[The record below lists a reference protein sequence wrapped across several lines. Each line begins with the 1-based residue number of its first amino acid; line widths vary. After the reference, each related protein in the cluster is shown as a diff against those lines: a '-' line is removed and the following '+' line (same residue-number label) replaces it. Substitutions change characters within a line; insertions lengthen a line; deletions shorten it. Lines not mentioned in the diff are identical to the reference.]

1 MKHTISGT
9 WVFMLVILFT
19 LIFAA
24 YIALTINYSRS
35 FKVKN
40 EVLSL
45 IEKNEGFTSNGVK
58 LINGYLTQ
66 AGYKTMG
73 SCHMQEGVVVYGAKS
88 IEPNV
93 NIYTAFERVT
103 NPGEKYYYCFSKYTN
118 YHSYFK
124 TRAYYKI
131 NLFFRFDI
139 PVLGN
144 LHTFDVEGQTS
155 EIDATY
161 DSANLTEWMR

>member
-1 MKHTISGT
+1 MRHTISGT

-45 IEKNEGFTSNGVK
+45 IEKNEGFTDNGVK
-58 LINGYLTQ
+58 LINNYLTQ
-66 AGYKTMG
+66 SGYKTLG
-73 SCHMQEGVVVYGAKS
+73 SCHLQSDVVVYGAKTIDPNANAATA
-88 IEPNV
+88 IEKV
-93 NIYTAFERVT
+93 VD
-103 NPGEKYYYCFSKYTN
+103 PGKKYYYCFSKYTN

-131 NLFFRFDI
+131 NLFFHFDL
-139 PVLGN
+139 PVLGD

-161 DSANLTEWMR
+161 DSKNLTEWMR

>member
-1 MKHTISGT
+1 MRNAISGS
-9 WVFMLVILFT
+9 WIFMLVIIFT
-19 LIFAA
+19 LIFSA
-24 YIALTINYSRS
+24 YIALTINYSKS

-40 EVLSL
+40 ELLSL
-45 IEKNEGFTSNGVK
+45 IEKNEGFTENGVK
-58 LINGYLTQ
+58 LINGYLSQ

-73 SCHMQEGVVVYGAKS
+73 RCHPQNDVVVYGAKS
-88 IEPNV
+88 IDPQANV
-93 NIYTAFERVT
+93 STVFEKAD
-103 NPGEKYYYCFSKYTN
+103 PAKQYYYCFSKYTD

-131 NLFFRFDI
+131 NLFFHFDI
-139 PVLGN
+139 PVLGD

-161 DSANLTEWMR
+161 DSNNLKDWMK

>member
-1 MKHTISGT
+1 MRQTISGT
-9 WVFMLVILFT
+9 WVFMLVITFT

-24 YIALTINYSRS
+24 YIALTINYSKS

-45 IEKNEGFTSNGVK
+45 IEKNEGFTENGVK
-58 LINGYLTQ
+58 LINNYLSQ
-66 AGYKTMG
+66 NGYKTMG
-73 SCHMQEGVVVYGAKS
+73 SCHIQNDAVVYGAKTIDPS
-88 IEPNV
+88 VPVSNV
-93 NIYTAFERVT
+93 FEKVDSSKNR
-103 NPGEKYYYCFSKYTN
+103 YYYCFSKYTN

-131 NLFFRFDI
+131 NLFFHFDL
-139 PVLGN
+139 PVLGD
-144 LHTFDVEGQTS
+144 LYTFDVEGQTS

-161 DSANLTEWMR
+161 DQDNLTDWMK

>member
-40 EVLSL
+40 EVLSVL
-45 IEKNEGFTSNGVK
+45 EKNEGFTDNGVK

-66 AGYKTMG
+66 SGYKTLG
-73 SCHMQEGVVVYGAKS
+73 NCHLQSDVVVYGATT
-88 IEPNV
+88 IDPNA
-93 NIYTAFERVT
+93 NIATAFERVLD
-103 NPGEKYYYCFSKYTN
+103 PGKKYYYCFSKYTN

-131 NLFFRFDI
+131 NMFFRFDLPI
-139 PVLGN
+139 LGD
-144 LHTFDVEGQTS
+144 LHTFDVDGQTS

-161 DSANLTEWMR
+161 DTNNLTQWMK

>member
-40 EVLSL
+40 EILSL
-45 IEKNEGFTSNGVK
+45 IEKNEGLTDNGVK
-58 LINGYLTQ
+58 LINGYLSQ
-66 AGYKTMG
+66 SGYKTLG
-73 SCHMQEGVVVYGAKS
+73 NCHIIAETVTYGAKTIDPDADVS
-88 IEPNV
+88 TV
-93 NIYTAFERVT
+93 FEKVVD
-103 NPGEKYYYCFSKYTN
+103 PGKKYYYCVNKYTN
-118 YHSYFK
+118 YHTYFK
-124 TRAYYKI
+124 TRAYYKV
-131 NLFFRFDI
+131 NLFFRFDV
-139 PVLGN
+139 PVLGD

-161 DSANLTEWMR
+161 DADNLTEWMR

>member
-1 MKHTISGT
+1 MRQTISGT

-24 YIALTINYSRS
+24 YIALTINYSKS
-35 FKVKN
+35 FKTKN

-45 IEKNEGFTSNGVK
+45 IEKNEGFTDNGVK
-58 LINGYLTQ
+58 LINGYLSQ
-66 AGYKTMG
+66 SGYKTLG
-73 SCHMQEGVVVYGAKS
+73 NCHLQDDTVVYGAKS
-88 IEPNV
+88 IDPDTSVEN
-93 NIYTAFERVT
+93 AFERVT
-103 NPGEKYYYCFSKYTN
+103 DPGKKYYYCFSKYTN

-124 TRAYYKI
+124 SRAYYKI
-131 NLFFRFDI
+131 NFFFHFDL
-139 PVLGN
+139 PVLGD

-161 DSANLTEWMR
+161 DTKNLTEWMK